1 MDMSDADSA
10 TRINSKFTSFKA
22 EDMSNPC
29 FESVGIA
36 RKAVIEYS
44 MKNWIDIKMP
54 RNDKRRVRAHCAEG
68 CPWSLYASYDS
79 KAMAF
84 MVTETR
90 TSNNF

>member
-1 MDMSDADSA
+1 M
-10 TRINSKFTSFKA
+10 RINLKFTSFKA

-29 FESVGIA
+29 FKVGMIFESVGIA

-44 MKNWIDIKMP
+44 MKNWIDIKIP
-54 RNDKRRVRAHCAEG
+54 RNDKMRVRAHCAKG